1 MWLDDKTW
9 ADGYHAAIEDAVRNV
24 APDILD
30 IRVVAAD
37 EEADQKRATDYIVQ
51 ATTGDIACRIRRTSY
66 DFRDWTIRS
75 SRPSGVLTELDK
87 LCEGWCRWYLYAW
100 TQDATTFGD
109 WILID
114 LDAVR
119 ESHILDS
126 PRQETWNHDRSSAFV
141 TISLDELRLIGA
153 LVHDIETI
161 HEGQR
166 SKSGDGVTDR
176 EAHQRYGQVERPKQ
190 HG

>member
-1 MWLDDKTW
+1 MWLDDKSW
-9 ADGYHAAIEDAVRNV
+9 ADGYHAAIENAVRDV

-51 ATTGDIACRIRRTSY
+51 ATTGDIACRIRRTRY

-75 SRPSGVLTELDK
+75 CRPSGVVTELAKPQD
-87 LCEGWCRWYLYAW
+87 GWCRWYLYAW
-100 TQDATTFGD
+100 TKDATTFGD

-119 ESHILDS
+119 GSRILDS
-126 PRQETWNHDRSSAFV
+126 PRRETWNHDGSSAFI
-141 TISLDELRLIGA
+141 TISLAELRVVDA
-153 LVHDIETI
+153 LVHDFAQSIPSTP
-161 HEGQR
+161 
-166 SKSGDGVTDR
+166 T
-176 EAHQRYGQVERPKQ
+176 
-190 HG
+190 